1 MDWKKIKLVPFSD
14 KCLTR
19 KDLNSR
25 LSLNMFILV
34 DIFTMSGSFL
44 YSSTTLFEK
53 NSLLTSNLAG
63 GLDRQQGLV
72 PPVTPGGCPS
82 LSGLIPLEDEA
93 VGWVHSILASQD
105 PPNLNQVSYF
115 PSSLQGCLF

>member
-1 MDWKKIKLVPFSD
+1 
-14 KCLTR
+14 
-19 KDLNSR
+19 
-25 LSLNMFILV
+25 MFILV

-44 YSSTTLFEK
+44 YSSNTLFEK
-53 NSLLTSNLAG
+53 SSLLTFNLAG

-105 PPNLNQVSYF
+105 PPNLNQISYF
-115 PSSLQGCLF
+115 PPSLQGCLF

>member
-1 MDWKKIKLVPFSD
+1 MDWIKIKLVPFSD

-44 YSSTTLFEK
+44 YSSNTLFEK
-53 NSLLTSNLAG
+53 ISLLTSNLAG
-63 GLDRQQGLV
+63 GLYRQQGLV
-72 PPVTPGGCPS
+72 PSVTPGGCPF
-82 LSGLIPLEDEA
+82 LSGLNPLEDEA

>member
-1 MDWKKIKLVPFSD
+1 MLDQERSQLQAVLEHVHI
-14 KCLTR
+14 
-19 KDLNSR
+19 
-25 LSLNMFILV
+25 
-34 DIFTMSGSFL
+34 SGHLHPVWQLFVL
-44 YSSTTLFEK
+44 LQTLFEK
-53 NSLLTSNLAG
+53 ISLLTSNLAG

>member
-1 MDWKKIKLVPFSD
+1 MDLKKIKLVPFSD
-14 KCLTR
+14 KWLTR
-19 KDLNSR
+19 KDLNPR
-25 LSLNMFILV
+25 LSLNMFIFV

-44 YSSTTLFEK
+44 YSSNTLFEK
-53 NSLLTSNLAG
+53 NSLLTFNLAG

-93 VGWVHSILASQD
+93 VGWFHSILASQD